1 VYNMQ
6 LSNPPAEELADVLVR
21 SGNGAFA
28 ACSFVSGGMRPS
40 HTLCPT
46 HLTHTRAQA
55 RRQWKPPSSS
65 RGRYLPPPSS
75 PARAL
80 SGGAQYF
87 FETGQPKRAHFIAR
101 QLSYHGNTL
110 GTLSLAYHP
119 VRRAPYAAILDD
131 RAFHHVSPAYA
142 ARFLRAGESE
152 EQYVER
158 LRDELDAK
166 FEELGGDTVIACACP
181 ARVRGVRLMRVR
193 QLWRRR

>member
-1 VYNMQ
+1 
-6 LSNPPAEELADVLVR
+6 
-21 SGNGAFA
+21 
-28 ACSFVSGGMRPS
+28 
-40 HTLCPT
+40 
-46 HLTHTRAQA
+46 
-55 RRQWKPPSSS
+55 
-65 RGRYLPPPSS
+65 
-75 PARAL
+75 
-80 SGGAQYF
+80 
-87 FETGQPKRAHFIAR
+87 
-101 QLSYHGNTL
+101 
-110 GTLSLAYHP
+110 